1 MKTITL
7 ENDVKIIVANDNIA
21 QIFIKHFNQMSISVK
36 ISDTT
41 ASDINKT
48 NYSNAPDLISDA
60 NHLSD

>member
-7 ENDVKIIVANDNIA
+7 ENGVKLIVADDYIANILNE
-21 QIFIKHFNQMSISVK
+21 HFNK
-36 ISDTT
+36 IPTPSKVSDTT

-48 NYSNAPDLISDA
+48 NYSNAPNLISDA